1 MCPKAKPWHDL
12 TAGPNLNLSVSCPL
26 IWMDEQWTET
36 LRCPR
41 CRKTGPAS
49 LTQGEQDETPRVN
62 SLSAGFKVVY
72 SQHGPNFR
80 CEDCDVAFIGD

>member
-1 MCPKAKPWHDL
+1 MCPKRPWHDL
-12 TAGPNLNLSVSCPL
+12 IAGPNLNLSFSCPL

-62 SLSAGFKVVY
+62 NLASGFKVIY
-72 SQHGPNFR
+72 ARYGPRFR
-80 CEDCDVAFIGD
+80 CEDCDVEVLP